1 MPSLTDKLKDL
12 GVQVGTSHIKPGK
25 NIDPPPSLTDTLP
38 GSWEKT
44 SAGDCFVVRK
54 HFPFSLL
61 HGDRELSV
69 LPQIEVFESISAYS
83 GISEIPLEQY
93 LFIDTETT
101 GLSGGAG
108 TYVFLVGAAKY
119 ENDDPFCP
127 VFPSRSIE

>member
-61 HGDRELSV
+61 M
-69 LPQIEVFESISAYS
+69 A
-83 GISEIPLEQY
+83 
-93 LFIDTETT
+93 TENCR
-101 GLSGGAG
+101 
-108 TYVFLVGAAKY
+108 F
-119 ENDDPFCP
+119 
-127 VFPSRSIE
+127 FPK